1 MHHELTDSEDDR
13 GAVESD
19 PDPGAARAEAMEAFE
34 AQNSLETESEEE
46 NHDDG
51 DEREEAAGVQEERLG
66 PLRVSGIVL
75 TSPGG
80 RTAGASASSCQ
91 RTVSPD
97 GETTVRRAGRVRADE
112 AQSASKHPLR
122 SRRACNTP
130 QKRLLPVAPPAAL
143 RVRPGRKT
151 RRPGRLASSPE
162 EPGSSA
168 LNVPCRRVR
177 SARVARKGKKRA
189 GGRGRARQGWSTD
202 SGEGE
207 EQASG
212 SGSRSG
218 EDCQSDQPSDEED
231 EDDDEFVLPK
241 SRRPRQAP

>member
-1 MHHELTDSEDDR
+1 MQHEQTDSEDDR
-13 GAVESD
+13 GAVDLD

-34 AQNSLETESEEE
+34 AQNSLETELEED

-51 DEREEAAGVQEERLG
+51 DEEEAAGVQEERLG